1 MFLELF
7 YLWPRYIPDTNLCS
21 RSLSQVPFMKHAV
34 LFLSLIVG
42 VVSLTAQPKTSA
54 PTPPTRNAADV
65 ISIFSGS
72 YAGIAGVNYNPN
84 WGQSGSV
91 NPAFDLGNGD
101 VALAYTNF
109 NYQGTGFEGNAQNA
123 SEMEFVHIDVWTSNA
138 TVLKFTPI
146 DNSGNGAGELLV
158 DVPLTSGQWSS
169 VDLPKSAFTGM
180 SWTSVIQLKFD
191 GQAGVSPSDIYLD
204 NIYFWKKPAAKGED
218 ATLKDLKVDGTTI
231 PGFAPS
237 ALTYS
242 FGVPEGSTVPQITLA
257 TANDSNATVTKITQA
272 TAIPG
277 DATVLVTAGNGTTT
291 ATYTVSYFFSSPE
304 NPAPTPTATTVL
316 SMYSDAYTNVE
327 VDTWRT
333 DWSQSTFEA
342 TSIKGNATLKYT
354 NLGFNGIETIKKPI
368 DASGMVTLH
377 MDVWSPNITVFNVKL
392 VSFLG
397 DGFAGGNGDSE
408 ANVNVNLKANQWN
421 QISIPLKDFTDAGL
435 KSLADLNQLIIT
447 STPFGSGI
455 AFIDNIYYSTS
466 TTGLND
472 DNDGTS
478 MNVYP
483 NPVMRGGALRFSN
496 PVKNV
501 VICDVNA
508 RIVLESQEQVV
519 NLVGLPSGSYMVKVV
534 DESGA
539 VRIRTIIIH

>member
-1 MFLELF
+1 MK
-7 YLWPRYIPDTNLCS
+7 
-21 RSLSQVPFMKHAV
+21 QVAT
-34 LFLSLIVG
+34 LILGLIIG
-42 VVSLTAQPKTSA
+42 VVGAFAQPTSSA

-65 ISIFSGS
+65 ISIFSGA
-72 YAGIAGVNYNPN
+72 YAGISGVNYNPN
-84 WGQSGSV
+84 WGQSGTV
-91 NPAFDLGNGD
+91 NPAFDPGTGD
-101 VALAYTNF
+101 LVLAYTNF
-109 NYQGTGFEGNAQNA
+109 NYQGTAFEGNAQNA

-138 TVLKFTPI
+138 TALKFTPI
-146 DNSGNGAGELLV
+146 DNSGNGAGEVLV
-158 DVPLTSGQWSS
+158 DVTLVAGQWSS

-180 SWTSVIQLKFD
+180 SWKSVIQLKFD

-204 NIYFWKKPAAKGED
+204 NIYFWKKPAAQGED

-242 FGVPEGSTVPQITLA
+242 FGVPEGSAVPQITLA
-257 TANDSNATVTKITQA
+257 TTNDSNATVTKITQA

-291 ATYTVSYFFSSPE
+291 ATYTVSFFFSSPE
-304 NPAPTPTATTVL
+304 NPAPTPTATASSVI
-316 SMYSDAYTNVE
+316 SMYSEAYTNVD

-368 DASGMVTLH
+368 DASAMTTLH

-455 AFIDNIYYSTS
+455 AFIDNIYYSSS
-466 TTGLND
+466 TTSVDEEND
-472 DNDGTS
+472 ATS

-483 NPVMRGGALRFSN
+483 NPITRGGTLHFSY

-501 VICDVNA
+501 VMYDVNG
-508 RIVLESQEQVV
+508 RVMLESQEQVV
-519 NLVGLPSGSYMVKVV
+519 NLLGLPAGAYSVKTV
-534 DESGA
+534 EENGA
-539 VRIRTIIIH
+539 VRIRTVIVQ

>member
-1 MFLELF
+1 MK
-7 YLWPRYIPDTNLCS
+7 
-21 RSLSQVPFMKHAV
+21 RSITLS
-34 LFLSLIVG
+34 LSLILCVVG
-42 VVSLTAQPKTSA
+42 AFAQPTSSA
-54 PTPPTRNAADV
+54 PTSPKRNAADV
-65 ISIFSGS
+65 ISIFSGVYTS
-72 YAGIAGVNYNPN
+72 ITGVNFNPN
-84 WGQSGSV
+84 WGQSGTV
-91 NPAFDLGNGD
+91 NPAFDPGTGD
-101 VALAYTNF
+101 VVLAYTNF

-146 DNSGNGAGELLV
+146 DNSGNGAGEVLV
-158 DVPLTSGQWSS
+158 DVPLVAGKWSS

-180 SWTSVIQLKFD
+180 SWKSVIQLKFD

-204 NIYFWKKPAAKGED
+204 NIYFWKRPAAQGED

-237 ALTYS
+237 ALVYS
-242 FGVPEGSTVPQITLA
+242 FGVPEGSPLPQITLA
-257 TANDSNATVTKITQA
+257 TTNDANATITKITQA
-272 TAIPG
+272 TEIPG
-277 DATVLVTAGNGTTT
+277 SATVLVTAGNGTTT
-291 ATYTVSYFFSSPE
+291 ATYTVSYYFSSPA
-304 NPAPTPTATTVL
+304 NPAPTPTATSVL

-333 DWSQSTFEA
+333 EWSQSSFEA

-368 DASGMVTLH
+368 DASTMTMLH

-397 DGFAGGNGDSE
+397 DGFGGGNGDSE
-408 ANVNVNLKANQWN
+408 ANLNINLKANQWN

-455 AFIDNIYYSTS
+455 AFIDNIYYSSS
-466 TTGLND
+466 TTGTD
-472 DNDGTS
+472 DEHDGNAMS
-478 MNVYP
+478 VYP
-483 NPVMRGGALRFSN
+483 NPVTSGGTLHFSF

-501 VICDVNA
+501 VMYDVNG
-508 RIVLESQEQVV
+508 RVVLESQEQVV
-519 NLVGLPSGSYMVKVV
+519 NLLSLPAGAYMLKSI
-534 DESGA
+534 EENGA
-539 VRIRTIIIH
+539 VRTRAVIVQ

>member
-1 MFLELF
+1 MKQAVTLF
-7 YLWPRYIPDTNLCS
+7 
-21 RSLSQVPFMKHAV
+21 F
-34 LFLSLIVG
+34 SLIVG
-42 VVSLTAQPKTSA
+42 VVGVVAQPTSSA
-54 PTPPTRNAADV
+54 PTPPARNAADV
-65 ISIFSGS
+65 ISIFSGAYTS
-72 YAGIAGVNYNPN
+72 ISGVNYNPN
-84 WGQSGSV
+84 WGQSGAV
-91 NPAFDLGNGD
+91 NAAFDPGTGD
-101 VALAYTNF
+101 VVLAYTNF
-109 NYQGTGFEGNAQNA
+109 NYQGTGFEGSAQNA

-146 DNSGNGAGELLV
+146 DNSGDGAGEVLV
-158 DVPLTSGQWSS
+158 DVPLVSGKWSS

-180 SWTSVIQLKFD
+180 SWKSVIQLKFD

-231 PGFAPS
+231 PGFTPS
-237 ALTYS
+237 ALTYA
-242 FGVPEGSTVPQITLA
+242 FGVSEGSPVPQITLA
-257 TANDSNATVTKITQA
+257 TANDSNATITKITQA
-272 TAIPG
+272 TTIPG
-277 DATVLVTAGNGTTT
+277 DATILVTAGNGTTT
-291 ATYTVSYFFSSPE
+291 ATYTVSYFYSSPE
-304 NPAPTPTATTVL
+304 NPAPTPTATTVI
-316 SMYSDAYTNVE
+316 SMYSDAYTNVD

-333 DWSQSTFEA
+333 DWSQSSFEA

-368 DASGMVTLH
+368 DATTMTTLH

-408 ANVNVNLKANQWN
+408 ANVNVTLKANQWN

-455 AFIDNIYYSTS
+455 AFIDNIYYSSS
-466 TTGLND
+466 TTGVD
-472 DNDGTS
+472 DENDGDA

-483 NPVMRGGALRFSN
+483 NPITRGGSLRFSY

-501 VICDVNA
+501 VMYDVNG
-508 RIVLESQEQVV
+508 RIVLESEEQVV
-519 NLVGLPSGSYMVKVV
+519 NLLGLPAGAYSVKSV
-534 DESGA
+534 EENGT
-539 VRIRTIIIH
+539 VRIRTVIVQ